1 MNKIKYGRYKREMEK
16 YVQTEIEAL
25 NRPETPMNEIKR
37 YRQER
42 IAINTAFVQQQ
53 IEQYIDRL
61 QRYDNVNPARRER
74 LVQKAMLEVEQA
86 DDPESQRLLSDKL
99 LRMVQNALLQQN
111 EIVPTI
117 TVLRR
122 NRKPV

>member
-16 YVQTEIEAL
+16 YVQTEIDAL

-42 IAINTAFVQQQ
+42 IAINTTFVQQQ

-61 QRYDNVNPARRER
+61 QRYDNVDPARRER
-74 LVQKAMLEVEQA
+74 LVHKAMLEVEQA

-99 LRMVQNALLQQN
+99 LRMVQNALL
-111 EIVPTI
+111 
-117 TVLRR
+117 
-122 NRKPV
+122 